1 MKQRRFPLRLAVLV
15 GCMLAFVVSSVSPA
29 IAAPPENDNIGSA
42 VVIDSLPYQ
51 AVQDTSEATWADG
64 FDPSCLG
71 GVTVWYTFTPT
82 SEIGLDINT
91 FGSDYNTTLGVFWG
105 NPSNPQMSSFGC
117 TDGLGGQTQITF
129 GAPAGLKLYIGVGAH
144 QPLGGNLVL
153 SVTQIPPPA
162 NDDFANAKAI
172 AALPFSETLD
182 LSGATRDPGQPSTGC
197 SRSLSHSVWYAYTPA
212 NNAPVT
218 ATLVDGV
225 VGVFRGT
232 SIADLAQVACSE
244 PGLPLTLQLVGDTA
258 YYFAVSDDNATGGVV
273 TFNLADAPS
282 PVAAFHYSPWNP
294 TPLSPTSF
302 ADDSFD
308 PGGRSFASRLW
319 DFGDGASASGCC
331 PDHQFA
337 ADGDYTVTLT
347 VTTTD
352 GRTDSASI
360 VVPVRTP
367 IPSPV
372 ADFHYDPLDPNRVS
386 TISFTDDSIDPAGQT
401 FVSTLWYFGD
411 GTSASGCCPNHQYAE
426 DGDYAVTLTVTTTDG
441 RTDNRTRIV
450 SVRTHDV
457 AIVSVDVPKVGIVGS
472 TKTVSVSVA
481 SGDYTENVQVSLLR
495 SVPGGFETVDLQ
507 TQTIP
512 ASTTAAFR
520 FTYTFTSSDAS
531 LGTIA
536 FQAHTVITDQVDP
549 IPVDNVLT
557 SKDVKVVGKR

>member
-1 MKQRRFPLRLAVLV
+1 MTRSIRLEFPRSKARLPRASWPVTLAVWRTLMKQRRFPLRLAVLV

-197 SRSLSHSVWYAYTPA
+197 SRSLSHSVWYAFTPA

-273 TFNLADAPS
+273 TFK
-282 PVAAFHYSPWNP
+282 
-294 TPLSPTSF
+294 
-302 ADDSFD
+302 
-308 PGGRSFASRLW
+308 
-319 DFGDGASASGCC
+319 
-331 PDHQFA
+331 
-337 ADGDYTVTLT
+337 
-347 VTTTD
+347 
-352 GRTDSASI
+352 
-360 VVPVRTP
+360 RTP

-372 ADFHYDPLDPNRVS
+372 ADFHYDPPDPNRVS

>member
-1 MKQRRFPLRLAVLV
+1 MKQRRFRLRLGVLF
-15 GCMLAFVVSSVSPA
+15 GCILALVVSSVSPA
-29 IAAPPENDNIGSA
+29 IATPPENDNIGSA

-51 AVQDTSEATWADG
+51 AVQDTSEASWSDG
-64 FDPSCLG
+64 SDPSCLG

-105 NPSNPQMSSFGC
+105 DPSNPLMSSFGC
-117 TDGLGGQTQITF
+117 TDDGQVTF
-129 GAPAGLKLYIGVGAH
+129 SAPAGLKLYIGVGAY

-153 SVTQIPPPA
+153 SATQIPPPA

-172 AALPFSETLD
+172 AALPFSETID
-182 LSGATRDPGQPSTGC
+182 VSGATREAGESPYLCPG
-197 SRSLSHSVWYAYTPA
+197 SLNHSVWYAFTPTDDA
-212 NNAPVT
+212 AVT

-302 ADDSFD
+302 TDDSFD
-308 PGGRSFASRLW
+308 PGGRTFASRLW

-331 PDHQFA
+331 PSHQFA

-352 GRTDSASI
+352 GRTDSASL

-367 IPSPV
+367 PPSPV
-372 ADFHYDPLDPNRVS
+372 ANYHYDPPDPTRVS

-411 GTSASGCCPNHQYAE
+411 GASASGCCPNHQYAE

-457 AIVSVDVPKVGIVGS
+457 AIVSVDVPKVGVVGS
-472 TKTVSVSVA
+472 TKTVSVYVA
-481 SGDYTENVQVSLLR
+481 SGDYTENVQVNLLR
-495 SVPGGFETVDLQ
+495 SVPGGFETVNLQ

-512 ASTTAAFR
+512 ANTTAAFG
-520 FTYTFTSSDAS
+520 FAYTFTRSDAS

-536 FQAHTVITDQVDP
+536 FQAHAVITDQVDP

-557 SKDVKVVGKR
+557 SANVKVAGKR

>member
-1 MKQRRFPLRLAVLV
+1 MKQRRFRLRLAVLF
-15 GCMLAFVVSSVSPA
+15 GCILAFVVSSVSPA
-29 IAAPPENDNIGSA
+29 IATPPENDNIESA
-42 VVIDSLPYQ
+42 VVIDALPYQ
-51 AVQDTSEATWADG
+51 AVQDTSEASWSDG
-64 FDPSCLG
+64 SDPSCLG

-105 NPSNPQMSSFGC
+105 DPSNPLMSSFGC
-117 TDGLGGQTQITF
+117 TDDAQVTF
-129 GAPAGLKLYIGVGAH
+129 SAPAGLKLYIGVGAH

-153 SVTQIPPPA
+153 SATQIPPPA
-162 NDDFANAKAI
+162 NDDFANAKVI

-182 LSGATRDPGQPSTGC
+182 LSGATRDPGQPSAAC
-197 SRSLSHSVWYAYTPA
+197 SQPLKHSVWYTFTPA
-212 NNAPVT
+212 DDAPVT
-218 ATLVDGV
+218 ATLVKGV

-232 SIADLAQVACSE
+232 SIADLAEVACSQ
-244 PGLPLTLQLVGDTA
+244 PGTTPLTVQLIGDTA
-258 YYFAVSDDNATGGVV
+258 YYFAVSGDNAIGGVV
-273 TFNLADAPS
+273 TFNLTDAPS
-282 PVAAFHYSPWNP
+282 PVADFHYYPWNP
-294 TPLSPTSF
+294 TTLSPTSF
-302 ADDSFD
+302 TDDSFD
-308 PGGRSFASRLW
+308 PGGRTFATRLW

-331 PDHQFA
+331 PAHQFA

-352 GRTDSASI
+352 GRTDSASL

-367 IPSPV
+367 TPSPV
-372 ADFHYDPLDPNRVS
+372 ANFHYDPPDPSRVS

-401 FVSTLWYFGD
+401 FVSTLWYFGE
-411 GTSASGCCPNHQYAE
+411 GASASGCCPNHQYAE

-457 AIVSVDVPKVGIVGS
+457 AIVSVDVPKVGVVGS
-472 TKTVSVSVA
+472 TKTVNVYVA
-481 SGDYTENVQVSLLR
+481 SGDYTENVQVYLSR

-520 FTYTFTSSDAS
+520 FAYTFTSSDAS

-536 FQAHTVITDQVDP
+536 FQAHAVITDHVDP

-557 SKDVKVVGKR
+557 SANVKVVGKR

>member
-1 MKQRRFPLRLAVLV
+1 MKQKRIRLRLGVLF
-15 GCMLAFVVSSVSPA
+15 GCILALVVSSVSPA

-51 AVQDTSEATWADG
+51 AVQDTSEASWSDG
-64 FDPSCLG
+64 TDPSCLG

-117 TDGLGGQTQITF
+117 TDDGQVTF
-129 GAPAGLKLYIGVGAH
+129 SAPAGLKLYIGVGAH

-153 SVTQIPPPA
+153 SATQIPPPA

-172 AALPFSETLD
+172 AALPFSETID
-182 LSGATRDPGQPSTGC
+182 VSGATREAGESPYLCPGSFN
-197 SRSLSHSVWYAYTPA
+197 HSVWYAFTPTDDA
-212 NNAPVT
+212 AVT

-225 VGVFRGT
+225 VGVFTGT
-232 SIADLAQVACSE
+232 SIDDLARVACSQ
-244 PGLPLTLQLVGDTA
+244 PGTTPLTVQLVGDTA
-258 YYFAVSDDNATGGVV
+258 YYFAVSHRNFVGGVV
-273 TFNLADAPS
+273 TFNLTDAPS
-282 PVAAFHYSPWNP
+282 PVADFGFYPWNP
-294 TPLSPTSF
+294 TSLSPTSF
-302 ADDSFD
+302 TDESFD
-308 PGGRSFASRLW
+308 PGGSTFASRLW

-331 PDHQFA
+331 PSHQFA

-352 GRTDSASI
+352 GRTDSASRA
-360 VVPVRTP
+360 VPVRTP
-367 IPSPV
+367 PPSPV
-372 ADFHYDPLDPNRVS
+372 ANFHYDPPDPNRVS

-401 FVSTLWYFGD
+401 FVSTWYFGD
-411 GTSASGCCPNHQYAE
+411 GTFASGCCPNHQYAE
-426 DGDYAVTLTVTTTDG
+426 DGVYAVTLTVTTTDG
-441 RTDNRTRIV
+441 RTDNRTLIV

-457 AIVSVDVPKVGIVGS
+457 AIVSVDVPKVGVVGS
-472 TKTVSVSVA
+472 TKTVSVYVA
-481 SGDYTENVQVSLLR
+481 SGDYTENVQVYLLR
-495 SVPGGFETVDLQ
+495 SVPGGFETVNLE

-520 FTYTFTSSDAS
+520 FAYTFTSSDAS

-536 FQAHTVITDQVDP
+536 FQAHAVITDQIDP

-557 SKDVKVVGKR
+557 SANVKVVGKR

>member
-1 MKQRRFPLRLAVLV
+1 MKQRRIRLRLGVLF
-15 GCMLAFVVSSVSPA
+15 GCILAFVVSSVSPA

-51 AVQDTSEATWADG
+51 AVQDTSEASWSDG
-64 FDPSCLG
+64 TDPSCLG

-105 NPSNPQMSSFGC
+105 NPSNPLMSSFGC
-117 TDGLGGQTQITF
+117 TDDAQVTF
-129 GAPAGLKLYIGVGAH
+129 SAPAGLKLYIGVGAY

-153 SVTQIPPPA
+153 SATQIPPPA

-172 AALPFSETLD
+172 AALPFSETID
-182 LSGATRDPGQPSTGC
+182 VSGATREPGQSPYLC
-197 SRSLSHSVWYAYTPA
+197 PRSLNHSVWYAFTPA
-212 NNAPVT
+212 DDSAVT
-218 ATLVDGV
+218 ATLVDGI
-225 VGVFRGT
+225 VGVFTGT
-232 SIADLAQVACSE
+232 SVDDLARVACPE
-244 PGLPLTLQLVGDTA
+244 PGPPLTVQLVGDTA
-258 YYFAVSDDNATGGVV
+258 YYFAVSDRNSVGGVV
-273 TFNLADAPS
+273 TFNLTDAPS
-282 PVAAFHYSPWNP
+282 PVADFGFYPWNP
-294 TPLSPTSF
+294 TSLSPTSF
-302 ADDSFD
+302 TDESFD
-308 PGGRSFASRLW
+308 PGGSTFASRLW

-331 PDHQFA
+331 PSHQFA

-352 GRTDSASI
+352 GRTDSASL

-367 IPSPV
+367 PPSPV
-372 ADFHYDPLDPNRVS
+372 ANFHYDPPDPNRVS

-401 FVSTLWYFGD
+401 FVSTWYFGD
-411 GTSASGCCPNHQYAE
+411 GASASGCCPNHQYAE
-426 DGDYAVTLTVTTTDG
+426 DGVYAVTLTVTTTDG
-441 RTDNRTRIV
+441 RTANRTRIV

-457 AIVSVDVPKVGIVGS
+457 AIVSVDVPKVGVVGS
-472 TKTVSVSVA
+472 TKTVSVYVA
-481 SGDYTENVQVSLLR
+481 SGDYTENVQVNLLR

-512 ASTTAAFR
+512 ASATATFR
-520 FTYTFTSSDAS
+520 FAYTFTSSDAS

-536 FQAHTVITDQVDP
+536 FQAHAVITDHLDP

-557 SKDVKVVGKR
+557 SANVKVVGKR

>member
-1 MKQRRFPLRLAVLV
+1 MKQRRFRLRLGVLF
-15 GCMLAFVVSSVSPA
+15 GCILAFIVSSVLPA

-51 AVQDTSEATWADG
+51 AVQDTSEATWSDG
-64 FDPSCLG
+64 TDPSCLG

-105 NPSNPQMSSFGC
+105 NPSNPLMSSFGC
-117 TDGLGGQTQITF
+117 TDDGQVTF
-129 GAPAGLKLYIGVGAH
+129 SAPAGLKLYIGVGAY

-153 SVTQIPPPA
+153 SATQIPPPA

-172 AALPFSETLD
+172 AALPFSETID
-182 LSGATRDPGQPSTGC
+182 VSGATREPGQSPYLC
-197 SRSLSHSVWYAYTPA
+197 PRSLNHSVWYAFTPA
-212 NNAPVT
+212 DDSAVT
-218 ATLVDGV
+218 ATLVDGI
-225 VGVFRGT
+225 VGVFTGT
-232 SIADLAQVACSE
+232 SVDDLARVACPE
-244 PGLPLTLQLVGDTA
+244 PGPPLTVQLVGDTV
-258 YYFAVSDDNATGGVV
+258 YYFAVSDRNAVGGVV
-273 TFNLADAPS
+273 TFNLTDAPS
-282 PVAAFHYSPWNP
+282 PVADFGFYPWNP
-294 TPLSPTSF
+294 TSLSPTSF
-302 ADDSFD
+302 TDESFD
-308 PGGRSFASRLW
+308 PGGSTFASRLW

-331 PDHQFA
+331 PSHQFA

-352 GRTDSASI
+352 GRTDSASL

-367 IPSPV
+367 PPSPV
-372 ADFHYDPLDPNRVS
+372 ANFHYDPPDPNRVS

-401 FVSTLWYFGD
+401 FVSTWYFGD
-411 GTSASGCCPNHQYAE
+411 GASASGCCPNHQYAE
-426 DGDYAVTLTVTTTDG
+426 DGVYAVTLTVTTTDG
-441 RTDNRTRIV
+441 RTDNRTLIV

-457 AIVSVDVPKVGIVGS
+457 AIVSVDVPKVGVVGS
-472 TKTVSVSVA
+472 TKTVSVYVA
-481 SGDYTENVQVSLLR
+481 SGDYTENVQVNLLR
-495 SVPGGFETVDLQ
+495 SVPGGFETVNLQ

-520 FTYTFTSSDAS
+520 FAYTFTSSDAS

-536 FQAHTVITDQVDP
+536 FQAHAVITDQVDP

-557 SKDVKVVGKR
+557 SANVKVAGKR